1 MVYSIRCNHLA
12 WSNTTGKHFLLAT
25 WCNSVLLLVLY
36 FRNNYFSFKGRQIM
50 ARRLKRL
57 LLILTLF
64 LKWFINQQLNQDRK
78 RYFEENLQ
86 NIWYWKEVGS
96 RREREREHLIVS
108 WGWGSTLSLLHF
120 SLNYRNGQLH
130 AILVGLKGGDRDELI
145 VEVCCKVP
153 YIRLIKFFVSNSER
167 PKKKHQSV
175 IYYI

>member
-1 MVYSIRCNHLA
+1 MVDIFGFLSHDSFQRITKYINLKILLVYSIRCNHVA

-25 WCNSVLLLVLY
+25 WCNSVLLLFLY

-64 LKWFINQQLNQDRK
+64 LKWFINQQLNQDWK

-96 RREREREHLIVS
+96 RREREERERAPDCKL
-108 WGWGSTLSLLHF
+108 G
-120 SLNYRNGQLH
+120 
-130 AILVGLKGGDRDELI
+130 VGVNFESAAL
-145 VEVCCKVP
+145 
-153 YIRLIKFFVSNSER
+153 
-167 PKKKHQSV
+167 
-175 IYYI
+175 